1 MTSISAGE
9 LKLHWGILDFELL
22 KFIRNGLSA
31 YDRFGRRTIT
41 ESQVEY
47 EKDETL
53 SELRQRLYLRERKH
67 ETQRIEKNNSAEY
80 RANAQLLGIELPP
93 PETYDDKII
102 YARVEKRIMEEYDQL
117 PSFRVVPRDRRLIP
131 AELNDNDLEALLD
144 EIKTF
149 HFTAEDINIFAELN
163 GLKLI
168 GDAYSAIEQANREA
182 VEREKTGQL
191 KPEGKQTPQQAQANN
206 IDHEEFIRSLEIS
219 YVSDTEIKIRGGG
232 NKSKI
237 YGMKDLGFLKEKSKA
252 WNAFILILNSKDHRY
267 HVGAAHGAKRKRK
280 TSYDIGQKVLFEL
293 NKKFVPFFNK
303 IYPLQLP
310 EKYKVYE
317 LIPGKTEAPGTYR
330 FKFQIK
336 TNHDAAMESFN
347 VLPKDQLLQK
357 IGEISEEYKKLS
369 KRGSKEAETQLEG
382 IKGNLYSAV
391 EIALKKE
398 WLTRN
403 RVLYYINERSD
414 DSPNIVYPK
423 KVEGRWIN
431 DINDSSP
438 DEHSIEDDESSQED

>member
-47 EKDETL
+47 EKEETL
-53 SELRQRLYLRERKH
+53 SELRQRLYLRESKH

-80 RANAQLLGIELPP
+80 RANAQRLGIELPP

-102 YARVEKRIMEEYDQL
+102 CARVEKRIMEEYDQL
-117 PSFRVVPRDRRLIP
+117 PSFPVVPRDRRLIP
-131 AELNDNDLEALLD
+131 AELSDDDLQALLD
-144 EIKTF
+144 EINTF
-149 HFTAEDINIFAELN
+149 NFTVEDINIFAELN

-182 VEREKTGQL
+182 
-191 KPEGKQTPQQAQANN
+191 KQTPQQAQPNN
-206 IDHEEFIRSLEIS
+206 IDYEKFIRSLEIS

-232 NKSKI
+232 KNSKI
-237 YGMKDLGFLKEKSKA
+237 YGMKDLGFLKDKSKV
-252 WNAFILILNSKDHRY
+252 WTAFILILNSKDHRY

-280 TSYDIGQKVLFEL
+280 TSYDIGQKVLVEL

-303 IYPLQLP
+303 IYQLQLP
-310 EKYKVYE
+310 EKYRVYE
-317 LIPGKTEAPGTYR
+317 LIPGKAEAPGTYR

-336 TNHDAAMESFN
+336 SNHDGVIERDNA
-347 VLPKDQLLQK
+347 LPKDQLLQK
-357 IGEISEEYKKLS
+357 IGELSEEFKKFS
-369 KRGSKEAETQLEG
+369 KRGTKEAEARLEG

-391 EIALKKE
+391 EIALQKD
-398 WLTRN
+398 WLTKN
-403 RVLYYINERSD
+403 RVKYYISD
-414 DSPNIVYPK
+414 QSEDSNHVVYPK
-423 KVEGRWIN
+423 KIRGRWIN

-438 DEHSIEDDESSQED
+438 DEYPKEDEESSQED